1 MPLIAFE
8 HNKSHFY
15 EYLKL
20 NWFALLVLVH
30 RTSCLSSPKKIAP
43 TAGAVFLPYH
53 QYLQFCSVRLRSNM
67 SDFSWHNVP
76 NRRANSRL
84 LSGRWWTSPA
94 QITAGFAVTFG
105 HTHTHWNTHT
115 DHIHYTPTPKIVSTQ
130 ITSGNLWSCF
140 PAFGFVVWCGA
151 SGVSVCGLYEWVEN
165 ETEFRRLSTAF
176 RCAGIRHSL
185 RSSKSFWGFF
195 LGCKSRACRGW
206 WWWWNFVILCFRR

>member
-20 NWFALLVLVH
+20 NWFALLVFVH
-30 RTSCLSSPKKIAP
+30 RTSCLGSQKKKNAP
-43 TAGAVFLPYH
+43 TAGAVFLPHH

-105 HTHTHWNTHT
+105 HTHTHTLKYTHRSHT
-115 DHIHYTPTPKIVSTQ
+115 LHPHTEKCLDTNYEWKFMKLL
-130 ITSGNLWSCF
+130 SGIWFRRMMRC
-140 PAFGFVVWCGA
+140 VWCECVWVIRV
-151 SGVSVCGLYEWVEN
+151 SRKRNRVSSIKYGVPL
-165 ETEFRRLSTAF
+165 RRDPA
-176 RCAGIRHSL
+176 
-185 RSSKSFWGFF
+185 
-195 LGCKSRACRGW
+195 
-206 WWWWNFVILCFRR
+206 